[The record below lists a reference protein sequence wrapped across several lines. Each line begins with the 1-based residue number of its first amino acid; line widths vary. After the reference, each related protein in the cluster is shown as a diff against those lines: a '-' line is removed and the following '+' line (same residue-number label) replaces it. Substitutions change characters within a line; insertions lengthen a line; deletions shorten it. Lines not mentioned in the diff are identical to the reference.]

1 MPLEYKPNFTSASGG
16 GGFVTGY
23 HGTPDSFNQQDAPDF
38 EGAMKTL
45 VGAVKDFRDDAF
57 EQGQLDQIAGE
68 IDNNKILFK
77 DAYLAG
83 AEYATSFQKM
93 AEFQAFVAD
102 ESNKALGRGESAE
115 EFYTRISP
123 KIAEYRDSYAKIKQ
137 VNPEAGSLLT
147 RNLMNVATGALQ
159 NYGTA
164 RLERA
169 YEHRRA
175 GSVTTATSAILGPLN
190 NPNVNPEMIQGALL
204 QTVNALREDA
214 NSMGLNPEEY
224 LTDIFNVSFKN
235 VVTGFNFNEPTH
247 RAWIN
252 VVDSTVRKMIDGGV
266 MDRAKSTE
274 LLTLLQGR
282 VKEATGAGI
291 QSIVLDSYTLSNA
304 GKYTD
309 EMHADHKAQLTAAIR
324 QGADIRTVTGALTAI
339 DKNWANSN
347 KDANILNTVPT
358 DTDAQNRQAN
368 AFAKKHQGESPATL
382 IKNIASTTALT
393 KNPKIAEQHM
403 PLYADGLIT
412 LMSRDPKDGDPNA
425 RDPKELENLYAL
437 AWSYENLP
445 SVVDKGT
452 VYKNDDVRDFL
463 AVRANRDLM
472 LNAPQNPANVPILRE
487 RWAAFTAEG
496 KKLMVNAKLTE
507 GDTYTW
513 FWTPWSNEVKVKH
526 GDVETGII
534 NKILPL
540 VSQYSSKTIT
550 NKDQLIGR
558 LENELRFEGESG
570 LVIMSPMAFSDALPA
585 LYKEG
590 GIDPH
595 VVLDDALATVIK
607 MRDPTKSW
615 DTDDLIVTFD
625 PKQQQW
631 LIYDGTQ
638 DAESGIEQTPV
649 SISQD
654 EVDRA
659 IEQSKRKQQISD
671 QEEAARSVVA
681 VAYSQF
687 DDKAEAPSLTMV
699 NTPNGRVGVVNIN
712 GFTMDA
718 MLQGLATAV
727 ENSVASADLKETA
740 RQELA
745 VAKGLGTHFKD
756 DTALR
761 RAVEACTGMNY
772 DNLVTD
778 ILSDK
783 TAESE
788 LEADPW
794 TSTPHI
800 GEPSKIIA
808 KQVAVQEAS
817 AYYANQIKARAGLE
831 PEVSDVAPQ
840 VFEGTP
846 IFVPQEFEGTPI
858 FVPQEFEGTPIL
870 VPQEFEG
877 TPIPMQ
883 YTTGSGDTVN
893 IDELG
898 KITEFILNGVR
909 RDTNPWGEKNL
920 LKDEREKQELKETL
934 LDIGRISDNRLQAT
948 VRRITGRNFDDWID
962 AFKND
967 TQSEVDKAE
976 AKKDAE
982 LKSSINM
989 TDEEHRAKINS
1000 LRKPFTI
1007 YGTWNKTIFGD
1018 YGTEFAK
1025 ELEKDEGFVVDWVN
1039 TRSPKDQKNPK
1050 LTQVEIIGLGVVRGG
1065 FPSWTKKLEAVR
1077 GDADAI
1083 SRLMPEF
1090 AVDYFN
1096 NVATKLDAYGFSLEK
1111 LQSTPELKIT
1121 LFALGSFLWHGGKY
1135 SNAYYEAMKL
1145 ARTNLNSALKYL
1157 QKTAPYQEAG
1167 NARKRRYAD
1176 GLRAIAT
1183 MNL

>member
-16 GGFVTGY
+16 GGFVSGY
-23 HGTPDSFNQQDAPDF
+23 HGTPDSFAQRKAPDF

-45 VGAVKDFRDDAF
+45 VGAVKDYRDDAF
-57 EQGQLDQIAGE
+57 EQGKLDQIAGE

-93 AEFQAFVAD
+93 AEFQAYVAD
-102 ESNKALGRGESAE
+102 EGNKALGRGESAE
-115 EFYTRISP
+115 EYYARISP

-137 VNPEAGSLLT
+137 VNPEAGTLLT
-147 RNLMNVATGALQ
+147 NNLMNVATGALQ
-159 NYGTA
+159 NYGVA

-175 GSVTTATSAILGPLN
+175 GSVTTATASIVGPLQQ
-190 NPNVNPEMIQGALL
+190 PDVNPEVMRGAIL
-204 QTVNALREDA
+204 QTIPALREDA

-224 LTDIFNVSFKN
+224 LSEIFNVSFKN
-235 VVTGFNFNEPTH
+235 VVTGFNFNDPMH
-247 RAWIN
+247 RSWIN
-252 VVDSTVRKMIDGGV
+252 VIDGTVRKMIDDGL

-274 LLTLLQGR
+274 LLTLLQSR
-282 VKEATGAGI
+282 VKEATDAGI
-291 QSIVLDSYTLSNA
+291 QSIVLDSYTLSND

-309 EMHADHKAQLTAAIR
+309 EKYADHKAQLSAAIK
-324 QGADIRTVTGALTAI
+324 QGADIRSVMGALTAI
-339 DKNWANSN
+339 DTNWANSN
-347 KDANILNTVPT
+347 KDANILNIVPT

-382 IKNIASTTALT
+382 IQNIASTTAKT

-403 PLYADGLIT
+403 PLYAEGLIT
-412 LMSRDPKDGDPNA
+412 LMSRDPKDGDPNT
-425 RDPKELENLYAL
+425 RDSKELENLYAL

-445 SVVDKGT
+445 SVVDKDT

-463 AVRANRDLM
+463 TIRTNRDLM
-472 LNAPQNPANVPILRE
+472 LNATQNPANVATLRE
-487 RWAAFTAEG
+487 RWAAFNTEG
-496 KKLMVNAKLTE
+496 KKLMVNAKLTDD
-507 GDTYTW
+507 DTYTW
-513 FWTPWSNEVKVKH
+513 FWTPFSNEVQVKH
-526 GDVETGII
+526 GKVETGLI
-534 NKILPL
+534 NKFLPL
-540 VSQYSSKTIT
+540 VSRYSSKTIT
-550 NKDQLIGR
+550 DKDQLIGR

-570 LVIMSPMAFSDALPA
+570 LVIMSPMAFQDALPQ

-595 VVLDDALATVIK
+595 TVLDDALATVIK

-615 DTDDLIVTFD
+615 DTDDLIAVFN
-625 PKQQQW
+625 PKQQEW
-631 LIYDGTQ
+631 LLYDGTQ
-638 DAESGIEQTPV
+638 DAEAGIDDPLI

-654 EVDRA
+654 ELDRS
-659 IEQSKRKQQISD
+659 IDQSKRKQKISD

-699 NTPNGRVGVVNIN
+699 NTPNGRVGVVNVD

-718 MLQGLATAV
+718 MLQGLTAAV
-727 ENSVASADLKETA
+727 DDSVASADLKKTA

-745 VAKGLGTHFKD
+745 VAKGLGTNFKD

-772 DNLVTD
+772 DILVTH
-778 ILSDK
+778 ILRDH

-817 AYYANQIKARAGLE
+817 EYYARVIKARAGIE
-831 PEVSDVAPQ
+831 PEPSDIAPQ
-840 VFEGTP
+840 VFERTP
-846 IFVPQEFEGTPI
+846 IFVPQEFES
-858 FVPQEFEGTPIL
+858 
-870 VPQEFEG
+870 

-883 YTTGSGDTVN
+883 YITGSGDT
-893 IDELG
+893 IDADELG
-898 KITEFILNGVR
+898 KVTEFILNGVR
-909 RDTNPWGEKNL
+909 GDTNPWGEKNL

-934 LDIGRISDNRLQAT
+934 LDIGRISDNRLQTT
-948 VRRITGRNFDDWID
+948 VRRITGRNFDDWVE
-962 AFKND
+962 ASRND
-967 TQSEVDKAE
+967 TQSEADRAE

-982 LKSSINM
+982 LKSSASM
-989 TDEEHRAKINS
+989 TDEEHRAKMQS

-1039 TRSPKDQKNPK
+1039 TRSPEDQKNPN

-1065 FPSWTKKLEAVR
+1065 FKKWSDKLEAVR

-1083 SRLMPEF
+1083 SRVMPEF
-1090 AVDYFN
+1090 AVEYFN
-1096 NVATKLDAYGFSLEK
+1096 NVATRLDAYGFSLEK
-1111 LQSTPELKIT
+1111 LQSTPELKTT
-1121 LFALGSFLWHGGKY
+1121 LFALGSYLWHGGKY
-1135 SNAYYEAMKL
+1135 STGYYEAMKI
-1145 ARTNLNSALKYL
+1145 ARTDLNGALKYL
-1157 QKTAPYQEAG
+1157 QGTAPYREAG